1 MSQPNAINQ
10 SSGSTSEPI
19 VLIHAQDSATG
30 VAAEYDWIE
39 SRFGERG
46 RDWQFISQRLT
57 RLDPG
62 RWLDVIDIE
71 LPDGTA
77 LELRFDITEFCRL
90 SSGTTRT
97 GADGDDEGPTIGE
110 LIPRR
115 HA

>member
-1 MSQPNAINQ
+1 MSQPNTINQ

-46 RDWQFISQRLT
+46 RDWQFISQRLM
-57 RLDPG
+57 RLDPC

-77 LELRFDITEFCRL
+77 LKLRFDITEFCGL
-90 SSGTTRT
+90 SRRGEASDD
-97 GADGDDEGPTIGE
+97 DGDDSPTLGE
-110 LIPRR
+110 LLDSPKT
-115 HA
+115 